1 MAYQHGPGQP
11 PYGQPPYG
19 PPPGY
24 GYPPPPPPP
33 RPGRGPLFWLFAVG
47 LPVVV
52 LFSCTAALVTVG
64 ATGSLEPTDRLPAAQ
79 RPSTAAPPPSQPAA
93 SEPATVPTAPTDPA
107 TQPPPATQ
115 PSQPPPATQPSQAPP
130 ATQPSQDPASQP
142 GARRTLL
149 TDNGNGTKNT
159 AQFTVDASWELHY
172 TYNCSGDVIGTG
184 IFSARITEGTSL
196 VDLAANETGK
206 SADKTTPQY
215 RAGTFHLEITASCP
229 WTIEV
234 IDVP

>member
-1 MAYQHGPGQP
+1 MAYQHGP
-11 PYGQPPYG
+11 GQPPYG

-64 ATGSLEPTDRLPAAQ
+64 ATGSLEPADRLPAAQ
-79 RPSTAAPPPSQPAA
+79 RPSTAAQPPSQPAA

-107 TQPPPATQ
+107 TQP
-115 PSQPPPATQPSQAPP
+115 PP

-172 TYNCSGDVIGTG
+172 TYNCSGDGIGTG
-184 IFSARITEGTSL
+184 IFSAHITEGTSL

-206 SADKTTPQY
+206 SADKATPQY